1 MQEKIEQLIRD
12 YGKDIYSFCMYLT
25 GNRDMADEI
34 YQQSFLIA
42 LEKGD
47 IDMSNNPKSYL
58 LSIAVNVRNNQRR
71 KLLWRREKYDAD
83 APDIPDTVADQS
95 PTAEEDLII
104 RERNREIRRA
114 VSELPEKMR
123 QVVILFYTEELQI
136 SEIASI
142 LSISE
147 GTVKSRLHYA
157 KKTLKGRLKNY
168 E

>member
-25 GNRDMADEI
+25 GNRDLADEL
-34 YQQSFLIA
+34 YQQAFLVA
-42 LEKGD
+42 LEKAD

-83 APDIPDTVADQS
+83 ALDILDTIADQS
-95 PTAEEDLII
+95 PSAEENLII

-142 LSISE
+142 LNISE